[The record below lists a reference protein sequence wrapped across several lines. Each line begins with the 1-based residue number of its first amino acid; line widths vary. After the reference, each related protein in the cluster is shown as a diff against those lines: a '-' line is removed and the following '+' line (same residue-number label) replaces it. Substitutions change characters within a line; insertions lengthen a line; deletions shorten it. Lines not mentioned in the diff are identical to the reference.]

1 MVFEFYAV
9 QRFPEGVLSY
19 FILSKRKAES
29 RKRKNTCPLSALR
42 FPLSA
47 LRFIHL
53 FIPLIELSA
62 IKSLPSY
69 SDWLAKCASFASPWA
84 GCGDCDDKVIEV
96 IVDTRDCPDRMKVAV
111 VNH

>member
-9 QRFPEGVLSY
+9 QRFSEGILSY
-19 FILSKRKAES
+19 FILSKQKAES
-29 RKRKNTCPLSALR
+29 GKIPVRS
-42 FPLSA
+42 PLSA

-69 SDWLAKCASFASPWA
+69 SDWLAKCA
-84 GCGDCDDKVIEV
+84 
-96 IVDTRDCPDRMKVAV
+96 
-111 VNH
+111 